1 MNTFETKPLNTFN
14 DPFFT
19 IINQKQT
26 YMSLKR
32 RDERIMMVWKYTIQ
46 SDAGVI
52 ITQNADYAEKKSK
65 LGNIIFCKRENNV
78 YKFNH

>member
-1 MNTFETKPLNTFN
+1 MKRDSKNLIILNTFN
-14 DPFFT
+14 GPFFT

-46 SDAGVI
+46 SIAGVI
-52 ITQNADYAEKKSK
+52 ITQNADYAEKRA
-65 LGNIIFCKRENNV
+65 N
-78 YKFNH
+78 